1 MFWRERAV
9 VSAWFYDLGAA
20 FLYPIIAV
28 LIAGSGELGNLIG
41 YRLRKPHIEG
51 GDIGTLT
58 GAALGLLAL
67 LLAFSFS
74 IALSRYDARRDMVL
88 EEANAI
94 GSTANFVLMLPDTS
108 KRPILSL
115 LRDYTAIR
123 VGLGVPFDPA
133 KMERDVAQSLVL
145 QSQLWQ
151 QAVAMTQ
158 AAPQS
163 LPAYRFV
170 ASLNEMNNIHER
182 RLTVLRNHVPA
193 EVMLMLIGVS
203 MVAMGFTGYHA
214 GIAGAQRRVINL
226 IMSAMVAVLIMLVVD
241 LDRPSRGLIVVPV
254 QPLIDAAQTIPP

>member
-1 MFWRERAV
+1 MSWRQRTV

-41 YRLRKPHIEG
+41 RRLRKAHIEG
-51 GDIGTLT
+51 SDIGTLT

-94 GSTANFVLMLPDTS
+94 GSTANFALMLPDTS

-123 VGLGVPFDPA
+123 IGLGVPFDPA
-133 KMERDVAQSLVL
+133 KLERDVAQSLPL
-145 QSQLWQ
+145 Q
-151 QAVAMTQ
+151 
-158 AAPQS
+158 
-163 LPAYRFV
+163 
-170 ASLNEMNNIHER
+170 
-182 RLTVLRNHVPA
+182 
-193 EVMLMLIGVS
+193 G
-203 MVAMGFTGYHA
+203 
-214 GIAGAQRRVINL
+214 
-226 IMSAMVAVLIMLVVD
+226 
-241 LDRPSRGLIVVPV
+241 
-254 QPLIDAAQTIPP
+254 